1 MPNYCY
7 FIVLGQI
14 AFLKYFFLFPWQNVS
29 KILEKS
35 LIEKQIWVY
44 TNYVDEILANFDH
57 LLTCINVFYVMNI
70 DKKMDIHSVCVCAS
84 GASYSK
90 TQPSDLIG

>member
-1 MPNYCY
+1 MD
-7 FIVLGQI
+7 F
-14 AFLKYFFLFPWQNVS
+14 
-29 KILEKS
+29 EKS

-70 DKKMDIHSVCVCAS
+70 DKKMDIHSVCVLAEQAIAKHS
-84 GASYSK
+84 HQ
-90 TQPSDLIG
+90 T